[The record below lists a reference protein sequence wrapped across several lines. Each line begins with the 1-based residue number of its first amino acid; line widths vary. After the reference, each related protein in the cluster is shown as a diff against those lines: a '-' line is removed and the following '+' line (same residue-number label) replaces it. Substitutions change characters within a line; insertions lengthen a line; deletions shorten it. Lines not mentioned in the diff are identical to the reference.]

1 MNGGSVSHS
10 NVFTIFY
17 GIKVL
22 RLIYTY
28 SALLIAKN
36 YTSQIYME
44 KVLVKGENPPHLS
57 NLMYIFMIVELGI
70 MSVFLLLFYGVDSTF
85 KLGFAEKGMF
95 SSMLLPDYVISLLF
109 IFIYGTIIATS
120 MSKKKYFLYKEDG
133 LRAIRAYTELLF
145 SITLVNTLIPW
156 NALMSGIILQALKFV
171 SSKMKKISWWS

>member
-10 NVFTIFY
+10 NVFAIFY
-17 GIKVL
+17 GVKVL

-57 NLMYIFMIVELGI
+57 NLMYIFMIIELGI
-70 MSVFLLLFYGVDSTF
+70 MCIFMLLFYGVDATF
-85 KLGFAEKGMF
+85 KLGFAEKGLF
-95 SSMLLPDYVISLLF
+95 SSMLLPDYLISMLF
-109 IFIYGTIIATS
+109 VFVYGSIVATS
-120 MSKKKYFLYKEDG
+120 MTKKKYFLYKEDG

-145 SITLVNTLIPW
+145 SITMVNTFIPW
-156 NALMSGIILQALKFV
+156 NALMSGIILQALTFV
-171 SSKMKKISWWS
+171 SSKLKKIN

>member
-10 NVFTIFY
+10 NVFAIFY
-17 GIKVL
+17 GVKVL

-57 NLMYIFMIVELGI
+57 NLLHIFILIEIGI
-70 MSVFLLLFYGVDSTF
+70 MSIFLLLFYGVDATF
-85 KLGFAEKGMF
+85 KLGFAEKELF
-95 SSMLLPDYVISLLF
+95 SSMLIPDYLISLLF
-109 IFIYGTIIATS
+109 IYVYGKIVSTS

-145 SITLVNTLIPW
+145 SITLVNALIPW
-156 NALMSGIILQALKFV
+156 NALMSGIIFQALKFV
-171 SSKMKKISWWS
+171 SAKMKKISPS